1 MFRWSQPTGD
11 GVPFRG
17 VTAWL
22 RERRRLKLEA
32 KWWADDLRYRHG
44 PKREGFRHPVEP
56 VEGYDKFGGPFRWWE
71 AESESSTDSQR
82 PCSTSL
88 EPTGE
93 DE

>member
-1 MFRWSQPTGD
+1 MMSRRSQPTGD

-17 VTAWL
+17 LTAWL
-22 RERRRLKLEA
+22 RERRRLKREA
-32 KWWADDLRYRHG
+32 KWWADDLRYQHR
-44 PKREGFRHPVEP
+44 PKREGFRQPVEP

-71 AESESSTDSQR
+71 EERSTDSQT
-82 PCSTSL
+82 PGSTGL